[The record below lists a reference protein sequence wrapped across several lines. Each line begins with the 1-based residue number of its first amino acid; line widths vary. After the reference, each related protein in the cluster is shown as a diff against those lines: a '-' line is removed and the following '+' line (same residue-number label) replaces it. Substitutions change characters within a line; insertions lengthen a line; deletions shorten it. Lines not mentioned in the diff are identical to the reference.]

1 MMRGFAAMLLLGL
14 LGATPALSAPP
25 AFSSDDDT
33 DLNRI
38 PARMPAETPPEQAS
52 VSSKDV
58 NYISDALQSS
68 AIRKGLAVPF
78 PSPSPPTWE
87 NWLFLDTRDE
97 WKLGDDWRL
106 DYSGR
111 MNFRTSNSIPFPT
124 HENVRNDLRELF
136 VEWQPTGTVWL
147 EVGRVNIRNG
157 VALGF
162 NPTDFFRPRTVI
174 EPLTADP
181 SVLREDR
188 LGSLMITGQALW
200 SLGSV
205 TAAYAP
211 KVTNPSAIYNIRDE
225 QSFNPGFDR
234 TNAMDRFMV
243 KTSLNLAAQFN
254 PELLY
259 YHAGNRTQLGANL
272 TTPIGRSIVAYA
284 EWSGGNMPDM
294 ITDAFHYGEMT
305 GALPA
310 TVTRLLPNSSDP
322 RFMNDLSI
330 GASYANSANMTFNL
344 EYHYHEAGFSS
355 TDWSNWFNASARL
368 GSIPG
373 VNNALW
379 YLRSYAQDQQ
389 EPMSK
394 HAAFVRFDW
403 QDALI
408 KDLELTAIATVNLQ
422 DASGFAQVTA
432 EYHLSR
438 AWTVAGLVSGA
449 YGGRRSEWGSLP
461 GVANFLLR
469 ANRYF

>member
-1 MMRGFAAMLLLGL
+1 MRGFAAMLLVGL
-14 LGATPALSAPP
+14 LGATPAFSA
-25 AFSSDDDT
+25 DEDT

-38 PARMPAETPPEQAS
+38 PTQMPAETPPEQTSA
-52 VSSKDV
+52 SSKDV
-58 NYISDALQSS
+58 NYLSDALELSG
-68 AIRKGLAVPF
+68 IRDGLAVPF

-97 WKLGDDWRL
+97 WKLGDQWRL

-111 MNFRTSNSIPFPT
+111 LNFRASNGIPFPT

-136 VEWQPTGTVWL
+136 VEWQPTDTVWL
-147 EVGRVNIRNG
+147 ELGRVNIRDG

-188 LGSLMITGQALW
+188 LGTLMVTGQALW
-200 SLGSV
+200 SFGSV
-205 TAAYAP
+205 TVAYAP
-211 KVTNPSAIYNIRDE
+211 KVTEPSAIYNIRDE
-225 QSFNPGFDR
+225 KSFDPGLDR
-234 TNAMDRFMV
+234 TNATDRILV
-243 KTSLNLAAQFN
+243 KTSLNIAEQFN
-254 PELLY
+254 PELLF

-272 TTPIGRSIVAYA
+272 TTPVSRSIVAYA
-284 EWSGGNMPDM
+284 EWSGGDRSDL
-294 ITDAFHYGEMT
+294 ISDAFRYGQMT
-305 GALPA
+305 AALPV
-310 TVTRLLPNSSDP
+310 TVTHLLPNSSDP

-330 GASYANSANMTFNL
+330 GASYANTSNMTFNL

-373 VNNALW
+373 VNSALW

-394 HAAFVRFDW
+394 HAAFLRFDW
-403 QDALI
+403 QDALV
-408 KDLELTAIATVNLQ
+408 KNLELTAIATVNLR
-422 DASGFAQVTA
+422 DASGFVQATA
-432 EYHLSR
+432 EYHVSR
-438 AWTVAGLVSGA
+438 AWTVVGLVTGA
-449 YGGRRSEWGSLP
+449 YGGRRTEWGSLP
-461 GVANFLLR
+461 GAANVLLR